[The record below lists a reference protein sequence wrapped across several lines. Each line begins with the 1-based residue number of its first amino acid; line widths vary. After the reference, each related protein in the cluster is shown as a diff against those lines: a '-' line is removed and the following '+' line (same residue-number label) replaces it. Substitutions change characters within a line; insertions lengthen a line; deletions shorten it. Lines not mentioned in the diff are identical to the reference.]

1 MTAIGWELQQAVI
14 AALQGD
20 SEITA
25 IANGIY
31 DFVPETAAMPYVR
44 AAVVSS
50 RPWSAKTFDGREDV
64 VRLDIWSEALS
75 RQTMLTL
82 MDLARVRLTTAPLTV
97 TGATVVLVNFEFGEI
112 IAEPD
117 GEALHGILRFRA
129 LTQ

>member
-1 MTAIGWELQQAVI
+1 MTAVGWELQQAVVE
-14 AALQGD
+14 ALQGD
-20 SEITA
+20 SEIMA
-25 IANGIY
+25 IAAGIY

-50 RPWSAKTFDGREDV
+50 RPWSAKTFDGREAV

-82 MDLARVRLTTAPLTV
+82 MELARSRLTSAALAV
-97 TGATVVLVNFEFGEI
+97 VGATLILVNFEFAEI
-112 IAEPD
+112 VAEPD
-117 GEALHGILRFRA
+117 GEALHGVMRFRA

>member
-14 AALQGD
+14 EALQGD
-20 SEITA
+20 SEIMA

-50 RPWSAKTFDGREDV
+50 RLWSAKTFDGREDV
-64 VRLDIWSEALS
+64 VRLDIWSESLS
-75 RQTMLTL
+75 RQTVLTL
-82 MDLARVRLTTAPLTV
+82 MDLARTRLTSAALSM

-117 GEALHGILRFRA
+117 GEALHGVMRFRVLA
-129 LTQ
+129 Q

>member
-1 MTAIGWELQQAVI
+1 MTAVGWELQQAVVE
-14 AALQGD
+14 ALQGD
-20 SEITA
+20 SEIMA
-25 IANGIY
+25 IAAGIY

-82 MDLARVRLTTAPLTV
+82 MELARSRLTSAALAV
-97 TGATVVLVNFEFGEI
+97 VGATLILVNFEFAEI
-112 IAEPD
+112 VAEPD
-117 GEALHGILRFRA
+117 GEALHGVMRFRA